1 MQLGNPPTMPVRDQE
16 VAAGGTWKVSPVSTP
31 RRPARRIAI
40 FKEATRLEIDFLEMD
55 WRAGQHVE

>member
-16 VAAGGTWKVSPVSTP
+16 VGAGAKVSPFSTP

-55 WRAGQHVE
+55 RCAGKHVE